1 MFANKYFKYN
11 PEIDIKI
18 VQMVSE
24 KKIPL
29 KQFLKGFNS
38 LGSFLPLFTSYE

>member
-18 VQMVSE
+18 VQIISE
-24 KKIPL
+24 KEIPL
-29 KQFLKGFNS
+29 KQFLKV
-38 LGSFLPLFTSYE
+38 LIH